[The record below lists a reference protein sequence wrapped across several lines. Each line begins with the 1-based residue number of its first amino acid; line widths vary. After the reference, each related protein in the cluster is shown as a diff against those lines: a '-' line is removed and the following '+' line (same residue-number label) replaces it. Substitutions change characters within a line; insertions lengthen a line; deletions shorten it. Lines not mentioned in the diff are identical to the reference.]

1 MPPAPDF
8 EGVKVK
14 VAHVRSLG
22 LVGAFL
28 AMMTMLAA
36 IGFGF
41 LMLFGKALLAALQK
55 GIAERGLAAEIL
67 PIRCMGF
74 CAIGPNVRL
83 GLGKDAQL
91 LHGVTLDQAPDILDK
106 IAVKAGK
113 I

>member
-1 MPPAPDF
+1 MSPTLFPVFVCIHA
-8 EGVKVK
+8 
-14 VAHVRSLG
+14 RLG
-22 LVGAFL
+22 DQPSCG
-28 AMMTMLAA
+28 
-36 IGFGF
+36 GRGSE
-41 LMLFGKALLAALQK
+41 ALLAALQK